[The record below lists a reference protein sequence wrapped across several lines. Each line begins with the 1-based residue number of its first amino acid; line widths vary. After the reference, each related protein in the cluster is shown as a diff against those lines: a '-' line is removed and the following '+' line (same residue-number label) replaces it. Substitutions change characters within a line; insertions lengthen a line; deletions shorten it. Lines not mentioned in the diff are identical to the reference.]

1 MSSYDDMK
9 VGELRQECKK
19 LGIKECQQSGYIKK
33 DELIKLLKAFSKK
46 TESPKKEKKSK
57 KTESP
62 KKKVK
67 KSNKPKSPKKA
78 NETASPLKMLTSPK
92 AISYQN
98 RMKKRSKNLP
108 IVLGTKKV
116 GFYESSHNRN
126 IITYPEEDGKT
137 YAVIVEDLDNNG
149 NLKNQSRIILPLS
162 KWKKLIEIMS
172 KGSLVN
178 YF

>member
-46 TESPKKEKKSK
+46 TESPKKAEKKSK

-67 KSNKPKSPKKA
+67 KSKKTESPKKA
-78 NETASPLKMLTSPK
+78 ASPLTSPK

-108 IVLGTKKV
+108 IILGTKKV

-126 IITYPEEDGKT
+126 IITYPEEAGKK
-137 YAVIVEDLDNNG
+137 YAVVIEDLDNNG
-149 NLKNQSRIILPLS
+149 KLKHESRIILPLS